1 MRRRWLP
8 ILSLAGLAAALAVG
22 AAAGSAP
29 PAPAEGDVYR
39 LQVTATAAQGAES
52 WTEWVAPV
60 SGRWRIEAD
69 RTYVYTGGAYIVL
82 TDGEGA
88 YVRTGSA
95 SFLGTLPGRAVSREP
110 LHAYLTG
117 DSAGVTATKLPD
129 GRTELGFRRGTI
141 SYVAVIEEKISAA
154 DAEAR
159 KLFSVPVDRVTS
171 STTERRVGERTA
183 QTVSAYWLGTVYSRW
198 RATTAV
204 EQYAGP
210 SPDQR
215 SRESPPREPVTSYVV
230 FYELASA
237 RGKSSAL
244 PGQRPPPGEIR
255 VLSQS
260 VTSWVAQRAIA
271 AYNGRNGDLRY
282 RPWPRT
288 TVILPSGEK
297 ATVIPDFSAG
307 AAPLRRGFAVI
318 TKTALVN
325 VSGSFKPAAIS
336 AVAQRLRPL
345 APSR

>member
-1 MRRRWLP
+1 MRRRAFWIAPL
-8 ILSLAGLAAALAVG
+8 AALAVAIALITAASG
-22 AAAGSAP
+22 A
-29 PAPAEGDVYR
+29 PAPVEGEVYR
-39 LQVTATAAQGAES
+39 LQVTATTAQGAES

-69 RTYVYTGGAYIVL
+69 RTYVYTGGAYVVL
-82 TDGEGA
+82 TGGDSA

-95 SFLGTLPGRAVSREP
+95 AFLGALPSRAVSRDA
-110 LHAYLTG
+110 LRTYLAG
-117 DSAGVTATKLPD
+117 GSAGVGATRLPD

-154 DAEAR
+154 EAEAR
-159 KLFSVPVDRVTS
+159 KLFGVPLEQVTS
-171 STTERRVGERTA
+171 STTERRVGERPA
-183 QTVSAYWLGTVYSRW
+183 QPLPVYWLGRTYFRW
-198 RATTAV
+198 KAIAAV

-215 SRESPPREPVTSYVV
+215 SRELRPRVPVTSYVV

-244 PGQRPPPGEIR
+244 PGERPPAGEIR

-260 VTSWVAQRAIA
+260 VTSWVARRAIE
-271 AYNGRNGDLRY
+271 AYNGRNGGLRY

-288 TVILPSGEK
+288 TLTLSSGEK
-297 ATVIPDFSAG
+297 AVLIPDLSEG
-307 AAPLRRGFAVI
+307 ATAVRRGFAVI

-325 VSGSFKPAAIS
+325 VSGSFKLAVIPAI
-336 AVAQRLRPL
+336 AQGLRPL